1 MKATEIQPF
10 THVTLTFCERRLDTS
25 GQNNF
30 FECDVSLLLEANDM
44 IDVTH
49 AMQPTRFNIIVNVPT
64 TFGFLSNKPFVHEL
78 STKKKN
84 KARHTEK
91 KNNNNKNKNKNNIA
105 NCRKNSKNF
114 NTKQHWRMY

>member
-49 AMQPTRFNIIVNVPT
+49 AMQPTRFNMYPRLSVSYPT
-64 TFGFLSNKPFVHEL
+64 NHLYMNWAQ
-78 STKKKN
+78 KN